1 MTSPIRI
8 VLLSACAVVLAAHA
22 AFCAPSDFLS
32 YPIRTADQQAFT
44 ISLTNPFAIAVRAI
58 GSRSETHYS
67 ASALPCDLSDDLHGH
82 GVAGTCVVPAAAG
95 VLPTELELIDDTGDP
110 GVGWLAEPLPLE
122 ATAPTGLVAYLVPT
136 DPDTATDPSS
146 GTTATV
152 PAQYL
157 KWRIPVNPAVRWFE
171 FQCAAVDL
179 SPTGSTAPVW
189 TTLDSPTLWTYCAL
203 AGTAAHQHYDCARV
217 NPVQNNRC
225 RILAANYAGYSTE
238 WTEAGN
244 VSCLP
249 LTLLHG
255 QAAVGGG
262 CPCALFPS
270 PAGCIP

>member
-32 YPIRTADQQAFT
+32 YPIRTADQQDFT
-44 ISLTNPFAIAVRAI
+44 LSLTNPSTIAVRMI

-67 ASALPCDLSDDLHGH
+67 AAFLPCDLSDDLHGH
-82 GVAGTCVVPAAAG
+82 GIAATCVVPAVAG
-95 VLPTELELIDDTGDP
+95 VLPTEFELIDDTG
-110 GVGWLAEPLPLE
+110 GTGTGWLAEPLE
-122 ATAPTGLVAYLVPT
+122 AIAPGTVETYLLPT
-136 DPDTATDPSS
+136 DPDTAVDPNT

-152 PAQYL
+152 PVQYL

-189 TTLDSPTLWTYCAL
+189 MTLDSPTLWTYCAL
-203 AGTAAHQHYDCARV
+203 AGTGAHQHYDCARV

-225 RILAANYAGYSTE
+225 RVRGCNYAGCSAE
-238 WTEAGN
+238 WTEEGFL
-244 VSCLP
+244 SCLP

-262 CPCALFPS
+262 CPCTLLPS